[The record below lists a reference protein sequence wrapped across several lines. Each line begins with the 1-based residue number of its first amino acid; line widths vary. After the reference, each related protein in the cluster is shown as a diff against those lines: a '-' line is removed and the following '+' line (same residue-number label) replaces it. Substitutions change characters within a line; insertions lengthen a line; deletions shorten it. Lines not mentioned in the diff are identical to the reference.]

1 MQQQAPDLIT
11 VLSALPSIG
20 LAIKPFHNLGRQ
32 LQLLGQT
39 VAATWAD
46 SCSCLGRLL
55 QLLGQTVAATWADCC
70 SCLGRL
76 LQLLGPTVAV
86 AWADC
91 FS

>member
-46 SCSCLGRLL
+46 SCSCLL
-55 QLLGQTVAATWADCC
+55 
-70 SCLGRL
+70 
-76 LQLLGPTVAV
+76 
-86 AWADC
+86 
-91 FS
+91 